1 MATVLI
7 VEDDESIQRLL
18 ERIVTRLGHTTIL
31 VADGPTALARER
43 EAQLVICDMNLPGEP
58 KGLPLLQQLR
68 ARNPNRPVVVSTG
81 YVAGETF
88 DQLVAAGFNEIIKK
102 PFDLMAAR
110 ALITS
115 LLGSA

>member
-18 ERIVTRLGHTTIL
+18 ERIATRLGHTTI
-31 VADGPTALARER
+31 VAADGPTALAREH
-43 EAQLVICDMNLPGEP
+43 EAQLIICDMNLPGEP
-58 KGLPLLQQLR
+58 KGLALLQQLR

-81 YVAGETF
+81 YAAGETF
-88 DQLVAAGFNEIIKK
+88 DRLVAAGFNEMLQK

-110 ALITS
+110 TLITS

>member
-7 VEDDESIQRLL
+7 IEDDESIQHLL

-31 VADGPTALARER
+31 VADGPTALAREH
-43 EAQLVICDMNLPGEP
+43 EAQLIICDMNLPGEP
-58 KGLPLLQQLR
+58 KGLSLLQQLR
-68 ARNPNRPVVVSTG
+68 ARNPNRPIIVSTG
-81 YVAGETF
+81 YVADETF
-88 DQLVAAGFNEIIKK
+88 DRLVEAGFNEMIKK

-110 ALITS
+110 TLITS